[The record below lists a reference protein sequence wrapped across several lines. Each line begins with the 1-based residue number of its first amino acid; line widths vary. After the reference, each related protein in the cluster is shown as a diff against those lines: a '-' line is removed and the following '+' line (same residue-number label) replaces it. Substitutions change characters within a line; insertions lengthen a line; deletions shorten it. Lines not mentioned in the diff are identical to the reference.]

1 MSQSCAFFSFEGNI
15 LYRITDG
22 WGNLGGG
29 ADSRRGTV
37 DVRAWCD
44 FGSYIMKTITV
55 PLGVTVPGE
64 ILELPLPDLQSDEA
78 LVTVKVN
85 SISTTH

>member
-1 MSQSCAFFSFEGNI
+1 
-15 LYRITDG
+15 
-22 WGNLGGG
+22 
-29 ADSRRGTV
+29 
-37 DVRAWCD
+37 
-44 FGSYIMKTITV
+44 MKTITV

>member
-15 LYRITDG
+15 LYKITDG
-22 WGNLGGG
+22 WGNLGAG
-29 ADSRRGTV
+29 ANSRSGTV
-37 DVRAWCD
+37 DVRVWCD
-44 FGSYIMKTITV
+44 FGSNIMETITV

-64 ILELPLPDLQSDEA
+64 ILELRLPDLQSDEA